1 MKDFRQI
8 QQDLTELNG
17 DGNRAPD
24 IEEVLEAIKTKQDVK
39 KALKKVKG
47 LSDKQLQIISTLPMP
62 VITSI
67 VNNLSMVVADTEKDK
82 PEIKEAPYVA
92 GNLDIVASIID
103 KIHQDLK
110 KLYVKGQGER
120 AWPTVVALAKMAGY
134 KVSKEKQAKGKM
146 FRYDLKK

>member
-1 MKDFRQI
+1 MKSFKE
-8 QQDLTELNG
+8 QQNLTEK
-17 DGNRAPD
+17 D
-24 IEEVLEAIKTKQDVK
+24 ITAISSWK
-39 KALKKVKG
+39 KKLKKVKG
-47 LSDKQLQIISTLPMP
+47 LTKQQMQLLMTLPTPVLTQIINQ
-62 VITSI
+62 VG
-67 VNNLSMVVADTEKDK
+67 MVVADTEKDK

>member
-1 MKDFRQI
+1 MKTFKE
-8 QQDLTELNG
+8 QQNLTEK
-17 DGNRAPD
+17 D
-24 IEEVLEAIKTKQDVK
+24 ITAISSWK
-39 KALKKVKG
+39 KKLKKVKG
-47 LSDKQLQIISTLPMP
+47 LTKQQMQLLMTLPTPVLTQIINQ
-62 VITSI
+62 VG
-67 VNNLSMVVADTEKDK
+67 MVVADTEKDK

-103 KIHQDLK
+103 KIHDDLK

>member
-1 MKDFRQI
+1 MKTFKE
-8 QQDLTELNG
+8 QQNLTEK
-17 DGNRAPD
+17 D
-24 IEEVLEAIKTKQDVK
+24 ITAISSWK
-39 KALKKVKG
+39 KKLKKVKG
-47 LSDKQLQIISTLPMP
+47 LTKQQMQLLMTLPTPVLTQIINQ
-62 VITSI
+62 VG
-67 VNNLSMVVADTEKDK
+67 MVVADTEKDK

-92 GNLDIVASIID
+92 GNLDIVTSIID

>member
-1 MKDFRQI
+1 MKTFKE
-8 QQDLTELNG
+8 QQKLDEK
-17 DGNRAPD
+17 D
-24 IEEVLEAIKTKQDVK
+24 ITAISSWK
-39 KALKKVKG
+39 KKLKKVKG
-47 LSDKQLQIISTLPMP
+47 LTKQQMQLLMTLPTPVLTQIINQ
-62 VITSI
+62 VG
-67 VNNLSMVVADTEKDK
+67 MVVADTEKDK

-103 KIHQDLK
+103 KIHRDLK

-134 KVSKEKQAKGKM
+134 KISKEKQAKGKM

>member
-1 MKDFRQI
+1 MKTFKE
-8 QQDLTELNG
+8 QQNLTEK
-17 DGNRAPD
+17 D
-24 IEEVLEAIKTKQDVK
+24 ITAISSWK
-39 KALKKVKG
+39 KKLKKVKG
-47 LSDKQLQIISTLPMP
+47 LTKQQMQLLMTLPTPVLTQIINQ
-62 VITSI
+62 VG
-67 VNNLSMVVADTEKDK
+67 MVVADTEKDK

-103 KIHQDLK
+103 KIHTDLK

>member
-1 MKDFRQI
+1 MKTFKE
-8 QQDLTELNG
+8 QQNLTEK
-17 DGNRAPD
+17 D
-24 IEEVLEAIKTKQDVK
+24 ITAISSWK
-39 KALKKVKG
+39 KKLKKVKG
-47 LSDKQLQIISTLPMP
+47 LTKQQMQLLMTLPTPVLTQIINQ
-62 VITSI
+62 VG
-67 VNNLSMVVADTEKDK
+67 MVVADTEKDK

-92 GNLDIVASIID
+92 GNLDIVASIIS
-103 KIHQDLK
+103 KIHDDLK

>member
-1 MKDFRQI
+1 MKTFKE
-8 QQDLTELNG
+8 QQNLTEK
-17 DGNRAPD
+17 D
-24 IEEVLEAIKTKQDVK
+24 ITAISSWK
-39 KALKKVKG
+39 KKLKKVKG
-47 LSDKQLQIISTLPMP
+47 LTKQQMQLLMTLPTPVLTQIINQ
-62 VITSI
+62 VG
-67 VNNLSMVVADTEKDK
+67 MVVADTEKDK

>member
-1 MKDFRQI
+1 MKTFKE
-8 QQDLTELNG
+8 QQNLTEK
-17 DGNRAPD
+17 D
-24 IEEVLEAIKTKQDVK
+24 ITAISSWK
-39 KALKKVKG
+39 KKLKKVKG
-47 LSDKQLQIISTLPMP
+47 LTKQQMQLLMTLPTPVLTQIINQ
-62 VITSI
+62 VG
-67 VNNLSMVVADTEKDK
+67 MVVADTEKDK

-103 KIHQDLK
+103 KIHRDLK

-134 KVSKEKQAKGKM
+134 KISKEKQAKGKM

>member
-1 MKDFRQI
+1 MKSFKE
-8 QQDLTELNG
+8 QQNLTEK
-17 DGNRAPD
+17 D
-24 IEEVLEAIKTKQDVK
+24 ITAISSWK
-39 KALKKVKG
+39 KKLKKVKG
-47 LSDKQLQIISTLPMP
+47 LTKQQMQLLMTLPTPVLTQIINQ
-62 VITSI
+62 VG
-67 VNNLSMVVADTEKDK
+67 MVVADTEKDK

-134 KVSKEKQAKGKM
+134 KVSKEKQAKGKLY
-146 FRYDLKK
+146 RYDIKK

>member
-1 MKDFRQI
+1 MKTFKE
-8 QQDLTELNG
+8 QQNLTEK
-17 DGNRAPD
+17 D
-24 IEEVLEAIKTKQDVK
+24 ITAISSWK
-39 KALKKVKG
+39 KKLKKVKG
-47 LSDKQLQIISTLPMP
+47 LTKQQMQLLMTLPTPVLTQIINQ
-62 VITSI
+62 VG
-67 VNNLSMVVADTEKDK
+67 MVVADTEKDK

-134 KVSKEKQAKGKM
+134 KVSKEKQAKGKLY
-146 FRYDLKK
+146 RYDIKK

>member
-1 MKDFRQI
+1 MKTFKE
-8 QQDLTELNG
+8 QQNLTEK
-17 DGNRAPD
+17 D
-24 IEEVLEAIKTKQDVK
+24 ITAISSWK
-39 KALKKVKG
+39 KKLKKVKG
-47 LSDKQLQIISTLPMP
+47 LTKQQMQLLMTLPTPVLTQIINQ
-62 VITSI
+62 VG
-67 VNNLSMVVADTEKDK
+67 MVVADTEKDK

-92 GNLDIVASIID
+92 GNLDIVASIIN
-103 KIHQDLK
+103 KIHDDLK

>member
-1 MKDFRQI
+1 MKTFKE
-8 QQDLTELNG
+8 QQNLTEK
-17 DGNRAPD
+17 D
-24 IEEVLEAIKTKQDVK
+24 ITTISSWK
-39 KALKKVKG
+39 KKLKKVKG
-47 LSDKQLQIISTLPMP
+47 LTKQQMQLLMTLPTPVLTQIINQ
-62 VITSI
+62 VG
-67 VNNLSMVVADTEKDK
+67 MVVADTEKDK

>member
-1 MKDFRQI
+1 MKSFKE
-8 QQDLTELNG
+8 QQNLTEK
-17 DGNRAPD
+17 D
-24 IEEVLEAIKTKQDVK
+24 ITAISSWK
-39 KALKKVKG
+39 KKLKKVKG
-47 LSDKQLQIISTLPMP
+47 LTKQQMQLLMTLPTPVLTQIINQ
-62 VITSI
+62 VG
-67 VNNLSMVVADTEKDK
+67 MVVADTEKDK

-92 GNLDIVASIID
+92 GNLDIVASIIS
-103 KIHQDLK
+103 KIHDDLK

>member
-1 MKDFRQI
+1 MKTFKE
-8 QQDLTELNG
+8 QQKLDEK
-17 DGNRAPD
+17 D
-24 IEEVLEAIKTKQDVK
+24 ITAISSWK
-39 KALKKVKG
+39 KKLQKVKG
-47 LSDKQLQIISTLPMP
+47 LTKQQMALLMTLPTPVLTQIINQ
-62 VITSI
+62 VG
-67 VNNLSMVVADTEKDK
+67 MVVADTEKDK

-103 KIHQDLK
+103 KIHRDLK

-134 KVSKEKQAKGKM
+134 KISKEKQAKGKM